1 MTPTDTAP
9 TFTAPAVD
17 EPDEFG
23 TPPLVSVTPPAE
35 APPAQDTKPGR
46 PTTRAGRAAAR
57 KARAAASATGSDAK
71 PKTKPAPRKA
81 SLESRLASSLASMGG
96 MLMATGAVVGSAPV
110 QADGLVVIQH
120 SANMAEAINRVAD
133 QDPRVKAALEKM
145 LTAGVWSG
153 VAAVMLPVGL
163 AIASNHGLVPAG
175 LAEAFGAA
183 PPQAEPQA
191 A

>member
-1 MTPTDTAP
+1 MTPAD
-9 TFTAPAVD
+9 FSVPAAD

-23 TPPLVSVTPPAE
+23 TPPMVAVE

-57 KARAAASATGSDAK
+57 KARSAASASGSDAK
-71 PKTKPAPRKA
+71 PKATKPAPRKA
-81 SLESRLASSLASMGG
+81 SLESRLAGSLASLGG
-96 MLMATGAVVGSAPV
+96 MVMAGGAVAGSAPL
-110 QADGLVVIQH
+110 QADGLVIIQH

-163 AIASNHGLVPAG
+163 AIAGNHGMVPPG
-175 LAEAFGAA
+175 LAEVFGAKAA
-183 PPQAEPQA
+183 PPAEPQA